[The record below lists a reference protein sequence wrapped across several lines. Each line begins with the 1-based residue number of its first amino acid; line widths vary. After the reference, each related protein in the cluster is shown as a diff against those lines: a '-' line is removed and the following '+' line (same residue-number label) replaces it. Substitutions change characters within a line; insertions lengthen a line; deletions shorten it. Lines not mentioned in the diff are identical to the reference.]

1 MGGIYGDEFE
11 RNFNGLTSPANIK
24 ATAKKFVEFEK
35 VNNPRSS
42 PYVDFV

>member
-42 PYVDFV
+42 PYV